1 MMCDKETY
9 SFPLFGQII
18 DVRLEYEIYSSN
30 HSLAVLLKCGD
41 EFEEDFG
48 YITVNL
54 EPTGT
59 LPFGEQFLDVNNYP
73 QIAEWLE
80 ENQLAQPVG
89 RVVTNGYV
97 CYPLYKFKIPP
108 DSL

>member
-1 MMCDKETY
+1 MTCDKKTY
-9 SFPLFGQII
+9 SFLLFGRFI
-18 DVRLEYEIYSSN
+18 DVSLEFRIYSNN

-54 EPTGT
+54 DSSGT
-59 LPFGEQFLDVNNYP
+59 LHFGEQFLDVNNYP
-73 QIAEWLE
+73 QIGEWLE

-89 RVVTNGYV
+89 RVVTNGYI
-97 CYPLYKFKIPP
+97 CYPLYRFRIPP